1 MNKINNNNFY
11 KTKLMNEEVK
21 IYEDA
26 AWGKYGKDIIPS
38 RFYQVYK
45 IEGPWLG
52 DDESTWYEFDS
63 EDKSATVLEPVYP
76 NYEVNKY
83 GLTGDKEVVKV
94 TITPSEKLKSQY
106 PDALVS
112 IDGKFYDLGILN
124 NPVEFYMDKDHK
136 ISIIWST
143 AELVESFRIIKIK

>member
-1 MNKINNNNFY
+1 MNKYNKINFNKSNF
-11 KTKLMNEEVK
+11 MNEEVK

-26 AWGKYGKDIIPS
+26 TWGKYGKDIIPS

-52 DDESTWYEFDS
+52 DDESTWYEFNS
-63 EDKSATVLEPVYP
+63 EDKSTAVLEPEYP

-83 GLTGDKEVVKV
+83 GLTEDMEVVKV

-112 IDGKFYDLGILN
+112 IDGKFYDLCILN
-124 NPVEFYMDKDHK
+124 SPIELSMNKDHK
-136 ISIIWST
+136 ISIVWST
-143 AELVESFRIIKIK
+143 AELVESFRVIKIK